1 MRTRSPAA
9 LAGMAGIVLA
19 ALTPASAGAVE
30 VQRVVSP
37 GGIEAWLVQTDVA
50 PVISID
56 FAFDGGITTDPE
68 GKEGRANLVSTLL
81 DEGAGDLDSAE
92 FQKRLA
98 NAAIGLDF
106 TAGVDA
112 FYGSLQT
119 TVRYADEAF
128 GLLRLALTEPRF
140 DDEAIARMKA
150 AVAADIRRTV
160 DRPDW
165 LARRAFYDAAFPGHP
180 YARPS
185 RGTIPSL
192 EAIAADDLRAF
203 VRGRFARDNLTIG
216 VAGDISAEEL
226 APVLDTIFG
235 ALPAR
240 SEPFEVPETSPGAPG
255 EVVVVERE
263 GPQSVLLMAQ
273 QGIPRE
279 HPDYYPAMVMNY
291 LLGGGGFESRLTEE
305 LRAKRGLTY
314 GVSSQFVQ
322 FEHADLLM
330 VQSALS
336 NQNVGEALRLI
347 RAEWQRMKDEGVS
360 EEELQN
366 AKVYLTGS
374 FPLNLTSTGRISS
387 ILLGMQLDDLGI
399 DYLDTRNA
407 KVEAVTVEDLGR
419 VAATLLD
426 PEALTTVIVGKPDGV
441 EADRVV
447 PASELAARELGR
459 GRS

>member
-1 MRTRSPAA
+1 
-9 LAGMAGIVLA
+9 
-19 ALTPASAGAVE
+19 
-30 VQRVVSP
+30 
-37 GGIEAWLVQTDVA
+37 
-50 PVISID
+50 
-56 FAFDGGITTDPE
+56 
-68 GKEGRANLVSTLL
+68 
-81 DEGAGDLDSAE
+81 
-92 FQKRLA
+92 
-98 NAAIGLDF
+98 
-106 TAGVDA
+106 
-112 FYGSLQT
+112 
-119 TVRYADEAF
+119 
-128 GLLRLALTEPRF
+128 
-140 DDEAIARMKA
+140 
-150 AVAADIRRTV
+150 
-160 DRPDW
+160 
-165 LARRAFYDAAFPGHP
+165 
-180 YARPS
+180 
-185 RGTIPSL
+185 
-192 EAIAADDLRAF
+192 
-203 VRGRFARDNLTIG
+203 
-216 VAGDISAEEL
+216 
-226 APVLDTIFG
+226 VLDTIFG